1 MAKRDYYEVL
11 GVAKT
16 ASPDEIKSAY
26 RRLARQYHPD
36 VAKSDPKAAEEKF
49 KEVSEAYEVLADPQ
63 KRANY
68 DQHGFD
74 AVSSD
79 FGPGGFQWQNFT
91 HAGDIEDLL
100 GSSIFQQ
107 LFGGFVG
114 GATGGPRRASLR
126 GGDVEVAVR
135 LPLSAAVE
143 GGRPT
148 LEVPKAGPCPDCHG
162 TGAKNGT
169 ARKTCPECGGSGQ
182 VRRTRTR
189 GYTQFVT
196 VGQCPKC
203 HGTGEL
209 ILEKCPRCG
218 GNGVLRSAERIEV
231 AVPAGMED
239 GAILRVPGH
248 GGAGIDGAPPG
259 DLFVQV
265 LYEESDHIR
274 REGTEAFTDVHI
286 PLATALLGGDARVR
300 TIEGH
305 ADLKVPA
312 GTQPETQFRM
322 RGLGFPRFRSS
333 ARGDLVVTVHV
344 DLPRSLSSHER
355 ELLREALE
363 PGVAAPTGKRESFF
377 RRRP

>member
-11 GVAKT
+11 GVART
-16 ASPDEIKSAY
+16 ATPEEIKSAY
-26 RRLARQYHPD
+26 RKLARQYHPD
-36 VAKSDPKAAEEKF
+36 VAKTDPKAAEEKF

-63 KRANY
+63 KRASY

-79 FGPGGFQWQNFT
+79 FGPGGFTWQNFT

-107 LFGGFVG
+107 LFGNFM
-114 GATGGPRRASLR
+114 GAPMGRPETSLR
-126 GGDVEVAVR
+126 GGDVEIAVR

-143 GGRPT
+143 GAHPT
-148 LEVPKAGPCPDCHG
+148 LEVPKTGPCPDCHG

-169 ARKTCPECGGSGQ
+169 ALETCSECGGSGQ
-182 VRRTRTR
+182 VRRTRSR

-203 HGTGEL
+203 RGRGRI

-218 GNGVLRSAERIEV
+218 GNGRLRTVEHIEV
-231 AVPAGMED
+231 TVPPGMED
-239 GAILRVPGH
+239 GSILRIPGH
-248 GGAGIDGAPPG
+248 GGAGIDGASAG
-259 DLFVQV
+259 DLYVQV
-265 LYEESDHIR
+265 LYEESEHIR
-274 REGTEAFTDVHI
+274 REGTEAFTEVSV
-286 PLATALLGGDARVR
+286 PLATALLGGTARVK

-305 ADLKVPA
+305 AELKVPA

-322 RGLGFPRFRSS
+322 RGLGFPRFRSGS
-333 ARGDLVVTVHV
+333 RGDLVVTVHIEI
-344 DLPRSLSSHER
+344 PRSLGSHEK

-363 PGVAAPTGKRESFF
+363 PGVAAAGKRESFF
-377 RRRP
+377 RRRA

>member
-1 MAKRDYYEVL
+1 MAKRDFYEVL
-11 GVAKT
+11 GVPKT
-16 ASPDEIKSAY
+16 ASADEIKSAY
-26 RRLARQYHPD
+26 RKLARQYHPD

-68 DQHGFD
+68 DRFGME
-74 AVSSD
+74 AAESE
-79 FGPGGFQWQNFT
+79 FGPGGFTWQNFT

-107 LFGGFVG
+107 LFGSFVG
-114 GATGGPRRASLR
+114 APMGRPSAASLR

-143 GGRPT
+143 GARPT
-148 LEVPKAGPCPDCHG
+148 LEIPKTGPCPDCHG

-169 ARKTCPECGGSGQ
+169 ALRTCPECGGSGQ

-203 HGTGEL
+203 RGTGRL

-218 GNGVLRSAERIEV
+218 GNGQLRSSEHIEV
-231 AVPAGMED
+231 TVPPGMED

-248 GGAGIDGAPPG
+248 GGAGIDGAPSG

-274 REGTEAFTDVHI
+274 REGTEAFTDANV
-286 PLATALLGGDARVR
+286 PLATALLGGEVHVR

-305 ADLKVPA
+305 AELKIPA

-344 DLPRSLSSHER
+344 EIPRALSSHDK
-355 ELLREALE
+355 ELLRVAL
-363 PGVAAPTGKRESFF
+363 PAGPAATATKRESFF
-377 RRRP
+377 RRRS

>member
-11 GVAKT
+11 GVPKS
-16 ASPDEIKSAY
+16 ASPEEVKSAY
-26 RRLARQYHPD
+26 RKLARQYHPD
-36 VAKSDPKAAEEKF
+36 VAKTDPKAAEEKF
-49 KEVSEAYEVLADPQ
+49 KEISEAYEVLADPQ

-68 DQHGFD
+68 DQHGFE

-79 FGPGGFQWQNFT
+79 FGPGGFTWQNFT

-107 LFGGFVG
+107 LFGNFVG
-114 GATGGPRRASLR
+114 SSMGRPTNSLR
-126 GGDVEVAVR
+126 GGDVEIAVR

-143 GGRPT
+143 GAHPT
-148 LEVPKAGPCPDCHG
+148 LEVPKNGPCPDCHG

-169 ARKTCPECGGSGQ
+169 ALETCPECGGSGQ
-182 VRRTRTR
+182 VRRTRSR
-189 GYTQFVT
+189 GYAQFVT

-203 HGTGEL
+203 HGRGQL

-218 GNGVLRSAERIEV
+218 GNGRLRTTEHIEV
-231 AVPAGMED
+231 TVPPGVED
-239 GAILRVPGH
+239 GAILRIPGH
-248 GGAGIDGAPPG
+248 GGAGIDGAPAG

-265 LYEESDHIR
+265 LFEESEHIR
-274 REGTEAFTDVHI
+274 REGTDGFTEVDV
-286 PLATALLGGDARVR
+286 PLATALLGGEVRVR

-305 ADLKVPA
+305 AELKVPA

-322 RGLGFPRFRSS
+322 RGLGFPRFRSG

-344 DLPRSLSSHER
+344 EIPRSLSSHDK
-355 ELLREALE
+355 ELLREALA
-363 PGVAAPTGKRESFF
+363 PGSAASSGKRESFF
-377 RRRP
+377 RRRA